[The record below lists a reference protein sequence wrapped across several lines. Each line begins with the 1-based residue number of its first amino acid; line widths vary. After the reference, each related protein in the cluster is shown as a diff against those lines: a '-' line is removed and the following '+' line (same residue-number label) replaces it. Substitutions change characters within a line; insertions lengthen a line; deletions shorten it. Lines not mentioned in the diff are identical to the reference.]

1 MATIQIDNLKPSGFD
16 LLTDEESFLHE
27 VSDEQMG
34 LTYGGITPWGAL
46 FLAAAALS
54 YKIGRDDK
62 QDAAN

>member
-16 LLTDEESFLHE
+16 LLADEESFLHE

-34 LTYGGITPWGAL
+34 LTYGGITPFAAL
-46 FLAAAALS
+46 FVAAAGLS
-54 YKIGRDDK
+54 YTIGRDHK